1 MSTAVVDE
9 TRPPLWWT
17 LIRHEL
23 RLTFRDFGRGSAKRR
38 ASKSGAKAGRPRP
51 VGWLIFGG
59 VIAFVVLHAAGA
71 MSLVMPHRWI
81 DSQPARIAATAFAV
95 FVFTLML
102 SMAMTR
108 VVSAFH
114 ERRDLDLLLSAPIAP
129 ALVLTIR
136 ALGIVAAISLM
147 FAIFVYPIA
156 DVGVV
161 SGRWWMARLYVFVP
175 LMAALATGLALVLTG
190 ALVKLIGVRR
200 ARVGLQIFSA
210 LVGASFFLVS
220 QAQQM
225 LPKDLASRA
234 TRRLMDV
241 ARRDDPL
248 SPFVALSRLAGGD
261 VLVWLVF
268 VTAALGL
275 FAGAVWLVR
284 NRFLEVAQRPE
295 AESRVATVSHA
306 AVTRR
311 FARGFVQ
318 GAFGALL
325 RKEWRLI
332 LRAPQLLSQVLLQ
345 LLYLTPLMLAAF
357 GRHGL
362 GAAWTDAAFA
372 AGIVGI
378 TGTLATS
385 LAWLAVSAEDAPDL
399 LAGSP
404 KGPALVLWA
413 KLCAASTPPVAIVV
427 VAAIGMT
434 HRSLTESVVVLVY
447 GSLACF
453 SAAILEAAAPSPGK
467 RNDFQRRHKG
477 RGLWPLVEALQF
489 LLWGSAAGAAASGY
503 GWLAAGLTLLA
514 LGMPAFRLPRALTR
528 LRPDES

>member
-1 MSTAVVDE
+1 MTATVGVG

-23 RLTFRDFGRGSAKRR
+23 RLTFRDFGQGSAKRR
-38 ASKSGAKAGRPRP
+38 ASKSNAKARKPRP
-51 VGWLIFGG
+51 LGWLILGG

-71 MSLVMPHRWI
+71 MSLVMPHRWV
-81 DSQPARIAATAFAV
+81 DTQWSRVAATVFAG

-129 ALVLTIR
+129 SLVLTIR
-136 ALGIVAAISLM
+136 ALAIVAAISVL
-147 FAIFVYPIA
+147 FAIFLFPIA
-156 DVGVV
+156 DVGVA
-161 SGRWWMARLYVFVP
+161 SRRWWMARLYVFVP
-175 LMAALATGLALVLTG
+175 LMAALATGIALVLTG
-190 ALVKLIGVRR
+190 TLVRVIGVRR

-210 LVGASFFLVS
+210 MVGASFFLVS

-225 LPKDLASRA
+225 LPKDLSARA
-234 TRRLMDV
+234 TRWLLDA
-241 ARRDDPL
+241 ARIDDPL
-248 SPFVALSRLAGGD
+248 PPFVVMSRLAGGD
-261 VLVWLVF
+261 GPTWLLF
-268 VTAALGL
+268 VTVAVGL

-284 NRFLEVAQRPE
+284 HRFLEVAQRPE
-295 AESRVATVSHA
+295 AESRVATASHA
-306 AVTRR
+306 AVARR
-311 FARGFVQ
+311 FARGFAQ
-318 GAFGALL
+318 GAFTTLL

-345 LLYLTPLMLAAF
+345 LLYLMPLMLTAF
-357 GRHGL
+357 GRRGW
-362 GAAWTDAAFA
+362 GATWTDAAFA

-404 KGPALVLWA
+404 KGQAMVLSA
-413 KLCAASTPPVAIVV
+413 KLCAAAAPPIAIVV
-427 VAAIGMT
+427 LAAVGMT
-434 HRSLTESVVVLVY
+434 HRSTTESLVVLVY
-447 GSLACF
+447 GSLACI
-453 SAAILEAAAPSPGK
+453 SAAIMEAAAPSPGK

-477 RGLWPLVEALQF
+477 RGFWPLVEALQF
-489 LLWGSAAGAAASGY
+489 LLWGGAAGAAASGH
-503 GWLAAGLTLLA
+503 WIVAAVLTVLA
-514 LGMPAFRLPRALTR
+514 LVMPAFRLPRALAQ
-528 LRPDES
+528 LRPAES